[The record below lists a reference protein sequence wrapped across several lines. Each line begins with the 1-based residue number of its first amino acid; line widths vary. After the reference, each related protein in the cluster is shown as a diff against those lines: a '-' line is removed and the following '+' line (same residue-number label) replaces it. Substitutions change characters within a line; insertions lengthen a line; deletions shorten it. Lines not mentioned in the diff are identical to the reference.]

1 MGRGTG
7 RGSGR
12 GGELETPVMIGGC
25 CCVVVTILT
34 VALVGCSFSTLEWTQ
49 AGVGYNTFDRSI
61 DSTRVYLGGRY
72 FLGLARSF
80 YVFPTTYQTIEFS
93 RNADAD
99 SAALVAQTPD
109 GAVTF
114 DVSLQYQLDLT
125 KLVEVYRA
133 FELNYHDRFVRIAQ
147 AALQN
152 AAVSVSDVSLFYT
165 SRVQIQNDLL
175 LPAVRAALGEQHA
188 LVQDLQLRR
197 VTLPSKTE
205 QEVVAKLVR
214 KQEEVTAIK
223 RQQQATIASRTD
235 VLVAD
240 VRKDIELY
248 QSNRTAEARILLE
261 TATAEA
267 VALTLDQQ
275 SVSFNSLRNGVG
287 LSGADV
293 VRLRFLDEISLA
305 SSQTTLLIG
314 FDDETIAKVAA

>member
-1 MGRGTG
+1 M
-7 RGSGR
+7 
-12 GGELETPVMIGGC
+12 
-25 CCVVVTILT
+25 
-34 VALVGCSFSTLEWTQ
+34 
-49 AGVGYNTFDRSI
+49 
-61 DSTRVYLGGRY
+61 
-72 FLGLARSF
+72 GLARSF

-93 RNADAD
+93 GNSDAD

-165 SRVQIQNDLL
+165 SRVMIQDTLL
-175 LPAVRAALGEQHA
+175 LPAVRQALGDQHA
-188 LVQDLQLRR
+188 LVHDLQLRR
-197 VTLPSKTE
+197 VGLPAKTE

-267 VALTLDQQ
+267 VSLTLDQQ

-293 VRLRFLDEISLA
+293 IRLRFLDEISLA
-305 SSQTTLLIG
+305 TSQTTLLIG
-314 FDDETIAKVAA
+314 FDDETIAKVSS